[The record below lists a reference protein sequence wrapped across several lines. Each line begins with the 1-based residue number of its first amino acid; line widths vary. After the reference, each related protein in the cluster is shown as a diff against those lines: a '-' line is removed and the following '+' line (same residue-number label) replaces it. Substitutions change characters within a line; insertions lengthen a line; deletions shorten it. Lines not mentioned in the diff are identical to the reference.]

1 LLSNNYR
8 INFRGLED
16 HENHENLYTTKIST
30 LTVPYFTAQDA
41 IYIYIYI

>member
-30 LTVPYFTAQDA
+30 LTVQQF
-41 IYIYIYI
+41 